1 MTKEGRVLS
10 VSGNMAYIVSF
21 KESSC
26 GESCAHCTLNC
37 TKKSIKFY
45 AVNKIGAKAGDDVIV
60 YANSKDI
67 YLSSFLLYVLPVI
80 LVMASVILGSVY
92 FKNDLLSLVFCAL
105 SLVLWVAVIK
115 IINKKEI
122 KHTVLKVVNKND

>member
-1 MTKEGRVLS
+1 MTKEGKVIS
-10 VSGNMAYIVSF
+10 VNGNMAYIVSF

-26 GESCAHCTLNC
+26 GENCAHCTLNC

-45 AVNKIGAKAGDDVIV
+45 AINKAGAKAGDDVIV
-60 YANSKDI
+60 YADSKDI

-80 LVMASVILGSVY
+80 LIMASVFFG
-92 FKNDLLSLVFCAL
+92 
-105 SLVLWVAVIK
+105 SLVLKSDILSIVFCLISLILWVGIIK
-115 IINKKEI
+115 IMNKKEI